1 MTGVQTCALPI
12 SDEIEKARKIVF
24 AYYKAL
30 EQGLGVVSLGTKM
43 IDPPV
48 VKRALNTI
56 NLAIKMNKLPENW
69 REIYEQV

>member
-1 MTGVQTCALPI
+1 VVAFH
-12 SDEIEKARKIVF
+12 KAT
-24 AYYKAL
+24 

-56 NLAIKMNKLPENW
+56 NLAIKTGKLKENW
-69 REIYEQV
+69 RETYDQV